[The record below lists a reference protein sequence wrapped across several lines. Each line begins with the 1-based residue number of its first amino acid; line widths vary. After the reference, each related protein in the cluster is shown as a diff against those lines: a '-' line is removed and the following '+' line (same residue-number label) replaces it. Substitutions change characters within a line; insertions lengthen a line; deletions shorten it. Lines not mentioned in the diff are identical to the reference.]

1 MGGHILTPKWPV
13 EMHYTRMNRRKEP
26 SSIQK
31 RKPET
36 MVSISLSRVA
46 RLLRLVLP
54 GAGACLHLHFR
65 VCERIYREGCAYVLL
80 FVVCVSVVGRLLCFS
95 VCLHVCVFVES

>member
-1 MGGHILTPKWPV
+1 MGGHILTPKRPV
-13 EMHYTRMNRRKEP
+13 EMHYTRMDRRKEP

-36 MVSISLSRVA
+36 MVSVLRVT
-46 RLLRLVLP
+46 RLLPLVLP
-54 GAGACLHLHFR
+54 GAGVCLHLHFR
-65 VCERIYREGCAYVLL
+65 VCERIYREGCALIRRCVC
-80 FVVCVSVVGRLLCFS
+80 VCVSVVGRLLRFS